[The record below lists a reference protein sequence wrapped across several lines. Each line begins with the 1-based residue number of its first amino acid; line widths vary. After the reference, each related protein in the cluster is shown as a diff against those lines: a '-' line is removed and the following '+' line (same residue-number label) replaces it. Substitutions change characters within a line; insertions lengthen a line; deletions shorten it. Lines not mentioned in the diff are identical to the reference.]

1 MLYMLSKGAT
11 GDQRDSGLICSLDR
25 AAGTTAATVNMRYF
39 ALAAALATSVQGQQ
53 GWSCNGPVVGQHGS
67 SQGSLSAGAFLVQDM
82 SALEFIEDDITYSAD
97 ASATVTLQLQG
108 LGSLSAQETFIGF
121 LFIAFNPDNGQLFS
135 ASTNGE
141 AYPACAPAVLSSAET
156 PQTSARVDWVL
167 PAADGKY
174 DITIYALADDTT
186 WYVSTFSYRVGGGG
200 DDDDGA
206 VRVSAFAAAAVAVT
220 ASLVLW

>member
-1 MLYMLSKGAT
+1 
-11 GDQRDSGLICSLDR
+11 
-25 AAGTTAATVNMRYF
+25 MRYF

-67 SQGSLSAGAFLVQDM
+67 SQGSLSVGAFLVQDM
-82 SALEFIEDDITYSAD
+82 SAFEFIEDGITYSAD

-108 LGSLSAQETFIGF
+108 LGSLSAQETFVGF

-167 PAADGKY
+167 PAENGKY
-174 DITIYALADDTT
+174 EITIYAPADDTT
-186 WYVSTFSYRVGGGG
+186 WYVSTFSYRVGG

-206 VRVSAFAAAAVAVT
+206 VRVSAFAAAAVAVL
-220 ASLVLW
+220 AVVALW